1 VKEIIAPSIINH
13 YNLFRSVEING
24 SPAPGVSSG
33 QAIKAMDAVAKEVLP
48 QGFGYQW
55 SGLSLEEVESG
66 GQAIFIFGLGVI
78 FVFLTLAAQYES
90 FVDPFIILL
99 TVPLAILGALIA
111 VLVRGAANDIYTQVG
126 FVMLIG
132 MASKNSILIVEF
144 ANQLREEGLSITKSA
159 VEAAKERL
167 RPILMTA
174 FSTVAGGIPLM
185 IATGPGAAARQSLG
199 TATFGGMCIAT
210 VLSLFVIPTLYIIIK
225 SVETRF
231 QKVPVDSSPRSLT

>member
-1 VKEIIAPSIINH
+1 
-13 YNLFRSVEING
+13 
-24 SPAPGVSSG
+24 
-33 QAIKAMDAVAKEVLP
+33 VAKETLP
-48 QGFGYQW
+48 RGFGYEW

-99 TVPLAILGALIA
+99 TVPLAILGALLA

-144 ANQLREEGLSITKSA
+144 ANQLHDEGLSITKSA

-199 TATFGGMCIAT
+199 TATFGGMCVAT
-210 VLSLFVIPTLYIIIK
+210 VLSLFVIPVLYIIIK
-225 SVETRF
+225 SIETRF
-231 QKVPVDSSPRSLT
+231 SRKAPVDRSF